1 MNASDIAPDL
11 RRTARWIPRGIGLR
25 YAPKPLLRV
34 GGVQLSRLRGT
45 PTVAINPGIS
55 VRLHRPT
62 ATADTGAAM
71 LWIHG
76 GGYVL
81 GSAGQDNVYCRDLAD
96 TTGVTVAAVNYRLAP
111 AFPYPTPL
119 EDCYAALSW
128 LTEQPWADRD
138 RIAVGGASAGGGLT
152 AALALLARDR
162 GDIPLA
168 AQALVYPMLDDR
180 TASTPTGRRYLLWS
194 ERDNQRAWDLYLGSA
209 DRNVAVPARRSDLGG
224 LPPTWLGVGTCDLF
238 HDETL
243 DYARRL
249 AYADV
254 PCEVEI
260 ASGAFHAFD
269 QLVPKAP
276 TTQRFNDSLRRFLR
290 TRLGVVVS

>member
-1 MNASDIAPDL
+1 MTIDDIAPDL

-25 YAPKPLLRV
+25 HMPQAVLRL
-34 GGVQLSRLRGT
+34 GGVPLARLRGV
-45 PTVAINPGIS
+45 PTVSIAPGVSI
-55 VRLHRPT
+55 RLHRPT
-62 ATADTGAAM
+62 GAQNTGTAM

-81 GSAGQDNVYCRDLAD
+81 GSAGQDDIYCRDLAD
-96 TTGVTVAAVNYRLAP
+96 ATGITVAAVNYRLAP
-111 AFPYPTPL
+111 QFPYPTPL
-119 EDCYAALSW
+119 EDCYTALAW
-128 LTEQPWADRD
+128 LAEQPWVDSN
-138 RIAVGGASAGGGLT
+138 RIAIGGASAGGGLT

-180 TASTPTGRRYLLWS
+180 TAATPTGRRYVLWS
-194 ERDNQRAWDLYLGSA
+194 ESDNKRGWDLYLGDA
-209 DRNVAVPARRSDLGG
+209 DRVRAVPARRADLDG

-249 AYADV
+249 REAGVD
-254 PCEVEI
+254 CEVEV
-260 ASGAFHAFD
+260 ADGAFHAFD

-276 TTQRFNDSLRRFLR
+276 TTQRFNESLRSFLR
-290 TRLGVVVS
+290 RELAPV

>member
-1 MNASDIAPDL
+1 MTIDDIAPDL

-25 YAPKPLLRV
+25 HMPQAVLRL
-34 GGVQLSRLRGT
+34 GGVPLARLRGV
-45 PTVAINPGIS
+45 PTVSIAPGVSI
-55 VRLHRPT
+55 RLHRPT
-62 ATADTGAAM
+62 GAQNTGTAM

-81 GSAGQDNVYCRDLAD
+81 GSAGQDDIYCRDLAD
-96 TTGVTVAAVNYRLAP
+96 ATGITVAAVNYRLAP
-111 AFPYPTPL
+111 QFPYPTPL
-119 EDCYAALSW
+119 EDCYTALAW
-128 LTEQPWADRD
+128 LAEQPWVDSN
-138 RIAVGGASAGGGLT
+138 RIAIGGASAGGGLT

-180 TASTPTGRRYLLWS
+180 TAATPTGRRYVLWS
-194 ERDNQRAWDLYLGSA
+194 ESDNKRGWDLYLGAA
-209 DRNVAVPARRSDLGG
+209 DRQRAVPARRADLDG

-249 AYADV
+249 REAGVD
-254 PCEVEI
+254 CEVEV
-260 ASGAFHAFD
+260 ADGAFHAFD

-276 TTQRFNDSLRRFLR
+276 TTQRFNESLRSFLR
-290 TRLGVVVS
+290 RKLASV

>member
-1 MNASDIAPDL
+1 MTIDDIAPDL

-25 YAPKPLLRV
+25 HMPQAVLRL
-34 GGVQLSRLRGT
+34 GGVPLARLRGV
-45 PTVAINPGIS
+45 PTVAIAPGVSI
-55 VRLHRPT
+55 RLHRPT
-62 ATADTGAAM
+62 GAQNTGTAM

-81 GSAGQDNVYCRDLAD
+81 GSAGQDDIYCRDLAD
-96 TTGVTVAAVNYRLAP
+96 ATGITVAAVNYRLAP
-111 AFPYPTPL
+111 QFPYPTPL
-119 EDCYAALSW
+119 EDCYTALAW
-128 LTEQPWADRD
+128 LAEQPWVDSN
-138 RIAVGGASAGGGLT
+138 RIAIGGASAGGGLT

-180 TASTPTGRRYLLWS
+180 TAATPTGRRYVLWS
-194 ERDNQRAWDLYLGSA
+194 ERDNQRGWDLYLGAA
-209 DRNVAVPARRSDLGG
+209 DRGRAVPARRADLDG

-249 AYADV
+249 REAGVDCDVEVAD
-254 PCEVEI
+254 
-260 ASGAFHAFD
+260 GAFHAFD

-276 TTQRFNDSLRRFLR
+276 TTQRFNESLRSFLR
-290 TRLGVVVS
+290 RELASV

>member
-1 MNASDIAPDL
+1 MTIDDIAPDL

-25 YAPKPLLRV
+25 HMPQAVLRL
-34 GGVQLSRLRGT
+34 GGVPLARLRGV
-45 PTVAINPGIS
+45 PTVSIAPGVSI
-55 VRLHRPT
+55 RLHRPT
-62 ATADTGAAM
+62 GAQNTGTAM

-81 GSAGQDNVYCRDLAD
+81 GSAGQDDIYCRDLAD
-96 TTGVTVAAVNYRLAP
+96 ATGITVAAVNYRLAP
-111 AFPYPTPL
+111 QFPYPTPL
-119 EDCYAALSW
+119 EDCYTALAW
-128 LTEQPWADRD
+128 LAEQPWVDSN
-138 RIAVGGASAGGGLT
+138 RIAIGGASAGGGLT

-180 TASTPTGRRYLLWS
+180 TAATPTGRRYVLWS
-194 ERDNQRAWDLYLGSA
+194 ESDNKRGWDLYLGDA
-209 DRNVAVPARRSDLGG
+209 DRGRAVPARRADLDG

-249 AYADV
+249 REAGVD
-254 PCEVEI
+254 CEVEV
-260 ASGAFHAFD
+260 ADGAFHAFD

-276 TTQRFNDSLRRFLR
+276 TTQRFNESLRSFLR
-290 TRLGVVVS
+290 RELASV

>member
-1 MNASDIAPDL
+1 MTTSDVAPDL
-11 RRTARWIPRGIGLR
+11 RRTARWIPHGLGLR
-25 YAPKPLLRV
+25 HLPIPVLRV
-34 GGVQLSRLRGT
+34 GGLKLSRLRGV
-45 PTVAINPGIS
+45 PTVAIAPGVT
-55 VRLHRPT
+55 VRLHRP
-62 ATADTGAAM
+62 AGAQVTGAAM

-81 GSAGQDNVYCRDLAD
+81 GSAGQDDVYCRDLAD

-111 AFPYPTPL
+111 EFPYPTPS
-119 EDCYAALSW
+119 EDCYTALSW
-128 LTEQPWADRD
+128 LAEQPWVDRD
-138 RIAVGGASAGGGLT
+138 RIAIGGASAGGGLA

-168 AQALVYPMLDDR
+168 AQVLVYPMLDDR
-180 TASTPTGRRYLLWS
+180 TASTPSGRRFVLWS

-209 DRNVAVPARRSDLGG
+209 DRNVAVPARRGDLGG

-249 AYADV
+249 RAADV

-260 ASGAFHAFD
+260 APGAFHAFD
-269 QLVPKAP
+269 QLAPKAP
-276 TTQRFNDSLRRFLR
+276 TTQRFNTSLRTFLR
-290 TRLGVVVS
+290 TRLETVVS

>member
-1 MNASDIAPDL
+1 MPQAVL
-11 RRTARWIPRGIGLR
+11 RL
-25 YAPKPLLRV
+25 
-34 GGVQLSRLRGT
+34 GGVPLARLRGV
-45 PTVAINPGIS
+45 PTVSIAPGVSI
-55 VRLHRPT
+55 RLHRPT
-62 ATADTGAAM
+62 GAQNTGTAM

-81 GSAGQDNVYCRDLAD
+81 GSAGQDDIYCRDLAD
-96 TTGVTVAAVNYRLAP
+96 ATGITVAAVNYRLAP
-111 AFPYPTPL
+111 QFPYPTPL
-119 EDCYAALSW
+119 EDCYTALAW
-128 LTEQPWADRD
+128 LAEQPWVDSN
-138 RIAVGGASAGGGLT
+138 RIAIGGASAGGGLT

-180 TASTPTGRRYLLWS
+180 TAATPTGRRYVLWS
-194 ERDNQRAWDLYLGSA
+194 ESDNKRGWDLYLGDA
-209 DRNVAVPARRSDLGG
+209 DRVRAVPARRADLDG

-249 AYADV
+249 REAGVD
-254 PCEVEI
+254 CEVEV
-260 ASGAFHAFD
+260 ADGAFHAFD

-276 TTQRFNDSLRRFLR
+276 TTQRFNESLRSFLR
-290 TRLGVVVS
+290 RELAPV

>member
-1 MNASDIAPDL
+1 MTIDDIAPDL

-25 YAPKPLLRV
+25 HMPQAVLRL
-34 GGVQLSRLRGT
+34 GGVPLARLRGV
-45 PTVAINPGIS
+45 PTVSIAPGVSI
-55 VRLHRPT
+55 RLHRPT
-62 ATADTGAAM
+62 GAQNTGTAM

-81 GSAGQDNVYCRDLAD
+81 GSAGQDDIYCRDLAD
-96 TTGVTVAAVNYRLAP
+96 ATGITVAAVNYRLAP
-111 AFPYPTPL
+111 QFPYPTPL
-119 EDCYAALSW
+119 EDCYTALAW
-128 LTEQPWADRD
+128 LAEQPWVDSN
-138 RIAVGGASAGGGLT
+138 RIAIGGASAGGGLT

-180 TASTPTGRRYLLWS
+180 TAATPTGRRYVLWS
-194 ERDNQRAWDLYLGSA
+194 ESDNKRGWDLYLGAA
-209 DRNVAVPARRSDLGG
+209 DRQRAVPARRADLDG

-249 AYADV
+249 REAGVD
-254 PCEVEI
+254 CEVEV
-260 ASGAFHAFD
+260 ADGAFHAFD

-276 TTQRFNDSLRRFLR
+276 TTQRFNESLRSFLR
-290 TRLGVVVS
+290 RELASV

>member
-1 MNASDIAPDL
+1 MTIDDIAPDL

-25 YAPKPLLRV
+25 HMPQAVLRL
-34 GGVQLSRLRGT
+34 GGVPLARLRGV
-45 PTVAINPGIS
+45 PTVSIAPGVSI
-55 VRLHRPT
+55 RLHRPT
-62 ATADTGAAM
+62 GAQNTGTAM

-81 GSAGQDNVYCRDLAD
+81 GSAGQDDIYCRDLAD
-96 TTGVTVAAVNYRLAP
+96 ATGITVAAVNYRLAP
-111 AFPYPTPL
+111 QFPYPTPL
-119 EDCYAALSW
+119 EDCYTALAW
-128 LTEQPWADRD
+128 LAEQPWVDSN
-138 RIAVGGASAGGGLT
+138 RIAIGGASAGGGLT

-180 TASTPTGRRYLLWS
+180 TAATPTGRRYVLWS
-194 ERDNQRAWDLYLGSA
+194 ESDNKRGWDLYLGDA
-209 DRNVAVPARRSDLGG
+209 DRVRAVPARRADLDG

-249 AYADV
+249 REAGVDCDVEVAD
-254 PCEVEI
+254 
-260 ASGAFHAFD
+260 GAFHAFD

-276 TTQRFNDSLRRFLR
+276 TTQRFNESLRSFLR
-290 TRLGVVVS
+290 RELASV